1 LDSSRS
7 PVPSPAAW
15 RGVAAAARTLFDYVG
30 AGLFLATFLCFVLQ
44 VTFRY
49 FLQSPQAWTDEA
61 SVVLFVVLA
70 CWASALMT
78 PWREHVTLDVLVT
91 AMPPRVR
98 RGMRAAG
105 MAALAIAFAL
115 ALPSAIDLTRYMAG
129 RVTPVLDINMAILSG
144 SFVLFLAALAL
155 RAVVEIALIFRRRD

>member
-1 LDSSRS
+1 SRS
-7 PVPSPAAW
+7 PVPNPPAW
-15 RGVAAAARTLFDYVG
+15 RGLAAAARTLFDYVG
-30 AGLFLATFLCFVLQ
+30 AALFLAMFLCFVLQ
-44 VTFRY
+44 VSFRY
-49 FLQSPQAWTDEA
+49 FLKSPQAWTDEA
-61 SVVLFVVLA
+61 SVVLFVILA

-91 AMPPRVR
+91 AVPDRVR

-105 MAALAIAFAL
+105 LAALAIAFAL

-155 RAVVEIALIFRRRD
+155 RAVVGIVQIFRRRA